1 MSVDSPLAVLSKLWD
16 VLKERAQEDPEF
28 QALLQNG
35 AAALQQLV
43 AASLQSSEVTTPT
56 DAASRA
62 NDLYSAYYQ
71 PPGGD
76 LAATPY
82 QDGEPLEPAFDTP
95 VRRFD
100 VEPSFADVVNGL
112 TLKARASAWLAE
124 HGYVRDPD
132 LLVERDSL
140 LAQARQHA
148 IHLWNLNQAYVDT
161 QASEVHGRL
170 AACFANTA
178 AALLQWQEAFAAA
191 DKRGA
196 ANLLAEAQSALRVAV
211 NDAYQ
216 GDKPRYFDSQQHA
229 AFRTLKAYAD
239 AENVRLAYM
248 SLDDAASPYNHEYLN
263 ERIKAFELQSE
274 AKRAAQKQHLKLLRA
289 LRHHVNQFGAAQDPD
304 YDGRRITELVRDF
317 SEQFSNRD
325 PELRTLLQ
333 PLATAGL
340 DSVDA
345 ILTSDPEAFEASED
359 AGYTDEV
366 TEVRERLAGGC
377 LLLIGGAPK
386 TEAQNRLEQ
395 AFGCTVVWPVAR
407 HSASIGE
414 YEALVARA
422 EVRLAV
428 QLIRFS
434 SHSHGDIK
442 AFCDHYDKPFVRVTG
457 GYHPNTLASSIL
469 KQAGARLA
477 KVA

>member
-1 MSVDSPLAVLSKLWD
+1 MDSPLTALSKLWD
-16 VLKERAQEDPEF
+16 ALKERAEEDPEF
-28 QALLQNG
+28 HALLQNG

-43 AASLQSSEVTTPT
+43 ARPLPQGSVPTPAP
-56 DAASRA
+56 DVAPEA
-62 NDLYSAYYQ
+62 NYDLYSAYYH
-71 PPGGD
+71 PADGD
-76 LAATPY
+76 QAATPY
-82 QDGEPLEPAFDTP
+82 QDGEPLPEFDTP
-95 VRRFD
+95 VRTFD
-100 VEPSFADVVNGL
+100 VEPSFADVLNGL
-112 TLKARASAWLAE
+112 TLKARASTWLAE
-124 HGYVRDPD
+124 HGYVRDPE
-132 LLVERDSL
+132 LLVERDSFL
-140 LAQARQHA
+140 DQARQQV
-148 IHLWNLNQAYVDT
+148 IHLWNLNQGYVDT

-170 AACFANTA
+170 AACFNNTA
-178 AALLQWQEAFAAA
+178 AALLLWQEALDAVDKRAAA
-191 DKRGA
+191 Q
-196 ANLLAEAQSALRVAV
+196 LLAEAQSALRVAV
-211 NDAYQ
+211 NDAYA

-229 AFRTLKAYAD
+229 AFRALKDYAD

-248 SLDDAASPYNHEYLN
+248 SLDAAASPHNHETLR

-274 AKRAAQKQHLKLLRA
+274 TKRAAQKKHLKLLRA

-317 SEQFSNRD
+317 SEQFSSRD
-325 PELRTLLQ
+325 PELRTTLQ

-345 ILTSDPEAFEASED
+345 ILTSAPEAFVASELD
-359 AGYTDEV
+359 AAYTDEV

-386 TEAQNRLEQ
+386 TEAQNRLAQ

-414 YEALVARA
+414 YEALVART
-422 EVRLAV
+422 EVRVAV

-434 SHSHGDIK
+434 SHGHGDIK

-457 GYHPNTLASSIL
+457 GYHPNTLATSIL
-469 KQAGARLA
+469 EQAGERLA
-477 KVA
+477 RVA